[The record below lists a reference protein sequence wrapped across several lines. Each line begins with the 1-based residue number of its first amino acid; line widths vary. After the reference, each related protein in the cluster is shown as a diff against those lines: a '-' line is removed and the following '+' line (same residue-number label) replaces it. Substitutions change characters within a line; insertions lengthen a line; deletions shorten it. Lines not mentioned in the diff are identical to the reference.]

1 MTVMQKFLSFFGFT
15 TATRKPEGLDD
26 ILEGFNT
33 QIEKLSA
40 RIEEDEA
47 EIARK
52 TAEQERLEAEKE
64 LLQQDVARGSRVKAK
79 FTDLIA

>member
-1 MTVMQKFLSFFGFT
+1 MFAKIIAAIFGSNS
-15 TATRKPEGLDD
+15 ARKPEDLND

-33 QIEKLSA
+33 QIAKLTA

-47 EIARK
+47 EVVRK
-52 TAEQERLEAEKE
+52 TEEQARLEAEKE
-64 LLQQDVARGSRVKAK
+64 LLVQDIERGTRVKAK

>member
-1 MTVMQKFLSFFGFT
+1 MFAKIIAAIFGT
-15 TATRKPEGLDD
+15 PATKKPEDLND

-33 QIEKLSA
+33 QIAKLTA

-47 EIARK
+47 EVVRK
-52 TAEQERLEAEKE
+52 TEEQARLEAEKE
-64 LLQQDVARGSRVKAK
+64 LLAQDIERGTRVKAK